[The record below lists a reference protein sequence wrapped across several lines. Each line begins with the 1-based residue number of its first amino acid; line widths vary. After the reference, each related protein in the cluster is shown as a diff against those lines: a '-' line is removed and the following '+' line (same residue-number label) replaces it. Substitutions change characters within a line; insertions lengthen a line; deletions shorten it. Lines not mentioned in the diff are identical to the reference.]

1 MLDPRNSFVMALL
14 KSEEAN
20 IVGRAHVDRLATVG
34 DDADARG
41 ILRDTDLGAYL
52 ETAAY
57 GGAQQRDQVLWR
69 YLAARIAALD
79 MQPFVPPDARS
90 FGRAYLLKYDVF
102 NLKAALQG
110 LALERTPALL
120 PIGVIAA
127 QHQLEHLA
135 AAVTV
140 GEVTEVLTRA
150 GLARFEPVIRPFQ
163 PAASLKSRLAI
174 EVAMEGEY
182 YRELLAT
189 AHGLG
194 GGVVLAK
201 ACGMMI
207 DLANLS
213 ILCRALHFGCGT
225 AAGDQFIPGGYLLET
240 ASLQEALSHSL
251 QDVPRRMEDRLYQSI
266 AVAVVDACQDSGS
279 VATMDQVIEQHRLAA
294 LRGLLAPQVAPA
306 PVMAWFLIVKEIE
319 LRNVSLLL
327 KSIEDGVSLDAI
339 RRHLLW

>member
-1 MLDPRNSFVMALL
+1 MLDPRNHFVMALL

-20 IVGRAHVDRLATVG
+20 TVGRAHLDRLATVG
-34 DDADARG
+34 DGADARG

-52 ETAAY
+52 ETAVH

-69 YLAARIAALD
+69 YLAARVAALE
-79 MQPFVPPDARS
+79 MQPFFPPDARS
-90 FGRAYLLKYDVF
+90 FSRAYMLKYDVF

-110 LALERTPALL
+110 LALERQPALL

-127 QHQLEHLA
+127 QDQLEELA
-135 AAVTV
+135 AAATV
-140 GEVTEVLTRA
+140 GEVAEVLTRA
-150 GLARFEPVIRPFQ
+150 GLARFTPVMRRFQ
-163 PAASLKSRLAI
+163 PAASLQSRLAV
-174 EVAMEGEY
+174 EAAVEGEY
-182 YRELLAT
+182 HRELLKT

-225 AAGDQFIPGGYLLET
+225 AAGDQFIAGGYLLET
-240 ASLQEALSHSL
+240 ASLQEALSHKL
-251 QDVPRRMEDRLYQSI
+251 QDVPRRMDDPLYQRI
-266 AVAVVDACQDSGS
+266 AVDVVDACQSSGS
-279 VATMDQVIEQHRLAA
+279 VVSADQVIEQHRLAA
-294 LRGLLAPQVAPA
+294 LRALLAPQVAPA
-306 PVMAWFLIVKEIE
+306 AVMAWFLIVKEIE